1 MESGEN
7 CNDVGSVDT
16 MGCLCAAAGDDVSFP
31 CCDRNCCESWGDA
44 WRPCVVPAVLLEEAF
59 AVFVFAFELDQ
70 TDGRRDAILFLSAVG
85 TGGGFIVA
93 LLTVLTAGRS

>member
-1 MESGEN
+1 M
-7 CNDVGSVDT
+7 
-16 MGCLCAAAGDDVSFP
+16 
-31 CCDRNCCESWGDA
+31 
-44 WRPCVVPAVLLEEAF
+44 VPAVLLEEAF